1 MSGFTLATML
11 LKEYRIC
18 MPLTVAEYR
27 IAQLYM
33 IQKKSREESTG
44 RGSGVEILKNE
55 PYENGPG
62 GKGQYT
68 FKIYHV
74 GSHLPT
80 WIRNILPSSAL
91 RVEEEAWN
99 AYPYTRTIY
108 KVPFV
113 EKLVLDIETYFYD
126 DAGEQDDVFEL
137 SPDEKKT
144 RIVDF
149 IDIVKDP
156 VTGSDYKEEEDP
168 STYVSEATGRGPLSP
183 NWREEFSHAQRVTHE
198 AYERPPT
205 RAHDN
210 SPVIGNLEPLPK
222 RIMCAYKLCRVEFRY
237 WGTQTRVEQFIHDT
251 ALRKT
256 MVRAHRQVW
265 AWQDEWYGLTIDEI
279 RRLEE
284 ETAQALASKMAD
296 LNNSSNNA
304 VNQLSNEAQVPTKP
318 SDNTPVN
325 NVAQSTCNQS
335 VEELEANSVTTVLE
349 EPRITCNTT
358 DIEGVNIN
366 GNVQVFIYSHYWY
379 NIIIV
384 FVEQNLWADFKK
396 LEANNFELDDFE
408 PFTAPYLESDDDTR
422 SFITCCSN
430 LTDNTDYSTPLGSNF
445 QSFDAPGILSCFSQK
460 PVSGTQLNRS
470 KLVLILVIH
479 GGCVLDSTYDLTTKR
494 SDILTFR
501 KTIETVTANHYPT
514 LHNRIAVK
522 LVPCPTEIG
531 DLFRL
536 FSKLKAPPD
545 PNRPV
550 EAQLLRDFIPLG
562 SIPIFLINSPGY
574 SRMLEQLAF
583 NLNTHYAEFLRS
595 SEGINFSGK
604 VCIVADSVGSILA
617 HDLLST
623 KPLTDHRSMISSN
636 NDNSSVTDIGLMRRK
651 RLNFHC
657 TTEMEKQL
665 NSPTLINSPSEIT
678 LCPPESNP
686 GVVNIESSNV
696 ENRESQSY
704 SRVYALDFQSALFVS
719 GTLVFRL
726 EHLYLAGSNL
736 RLKIKLSV
744 YQAYNLFHLTDPYGF
759 RIEPLLD
766 NRFSYISPIFIPQ
779 YARYP
784 LGDGQSTNLIETLV
798 QQAELFSSDASEKS
812 FYLPD
817 SDNAKTIENDDITL
831 NVKRQLT
838 DHQLNWEKK
847 SIIALEALKKVQQSW
862 WGPKR
867 VDYNVHCPEAIQ
879 SILARARP
887 SILHASYWESKDV
900 ASFVIRQLLETLG
913 LSVLETSYSADMSDE
928 IAVTELAK
936 VSLNPNQIKSQTY
949 ELLDDAST
957 QMSQQSFKSGS
968 NSYQSKFSTFSHSLS
983 LGPRSFLKRTSS
995 ERLKNF
1001 KPNHRAN
1008 DVITAT
1014 GSAPLITGRFVFG
1027 GLDLMS
1033 FSGEKIRVEIQS
1045 ISGTWAYVC
1054 TEVTDSSGR
1063 IRFFLPEQLHLP
1075 DGLYPIRMTAE
1086 SDPDHPVIIT
1096 LAIVPAQTEVVV
1108 FSVDGS
1114 FAASLSLMGKDPKVH
1129 PGAVDVAR
1137 HWQGLG
1143 YLLIYLSAR
1152 PDMQRRRVTN
1162 WMANHNFPFGMTF
1175 FLNGLYTDPL
1185 KQKAQMLKT
1194 IIENASLRIHCGYGS
1209 GKDIN
1214 LYRSLGLSTHNIFL
1228 VGKVSRSQSSN
1239 GTPLT
1244 QGYSSHLSSL
1254 LNGHPLSRP
1263 AIGAV
1268 SVAVRCCPFDLPSI
1282 YPSSPLLIESSLLRN
1297 NSLKFS
1303 PQLNQRLLCND
1314 EFEQNTL

>member
-1 MSGFTLATML
+1 ML

-18 MPLTVAEYR
+18 MPLTVSEYR

-80 WIRNILPSSAL
+80 WLRNILPSSAL

-113 EKLVLDIETYFYD
+113 EKLVLDVETYFFD
-126 DAGEQDDVFEL
+126 DAGEQDDVFNL
-137 SPDEKKT
+137 SPDEKKA
-144 RIVDF
+144 RIIDF

-156 VTGSDYKEEEDP
+156 ITGSDYKAEEDP
-168 STYVSEATGRGPLSP
+168 SLYISEATGRGPLSS
-183 NWREEFSHAQRVTHE
+183 NWREEFIHAQQVTHE
-198 AYERPPT
+198 TYDKPPT
-205 RAHDN
+205 RTHDN
-210 SPVIGNLEPLPK
+210 SPVTSEDLKPLHK

-256 MVRAHRQVW
+256 MLRAHRQVW
-265 AWQDEWYGLTIDEI
+265 AWQNEWYGLTIDEI

-296 LNNSSNNA
+296 SDQRPNND
-304 VNQLSNEAQVPTKP
+304 NQLSKEV
-318 SDNTPVN
+318 
-325 NVAQSTCNQS
+325 QSTSPNINATVNVVDEMECNQS
-335 VEELEANSVTTVLE
+335 VEQCESGSIKASTLEQSHLPVSS
-349 EPRITCNTT
+349 T
-358 DIEGVNIN
+358 DIA
-366 GNVQVFIYSHYWY
+366 
-379 NIIIV
+379 
-384 FVEQNLWADFKK
+384 EQNLWADFKK
-396 LEANNFELDDFE
+396 LEANNFEHDDFE
-408 PFTAPYLESDDDTR
+408 PFTVPCAESDDDTQ
-422 SFITCCSN
+422 SFVTCCSD
-430 LTDNTDYSTPLGSNF
+430 LTWNTDYDTALESNF
-445 QSFDAPGILSCFSQK
+445 QSFDMPGIKSCFNQK
-460 PVSGTQLNRS
+460 PVSGIHPNS
-470 KLVLILVIH
+470 GKLVLVLVIH
-479 GGCVLDSTYDLTTKR
+479 GGCILDSAYDLTTKR

-531 DLFRL
+531 DIFRL

-545 PNRPV
+545 PTKP
-550 EAQLLRDFIPLG
+550 ADTQLLRDLMPLG
-562 SIPIFLINSPGY
+562 SIPLFLINSPGY

-583 NLNTHYAEFLRS
+583 NLNTHYAEFIRS
-595 SEGINFSGK
+595 PEGIHFSGK
-604 VCIVADSVGSILA
+604 VCIIADSVGSILA
-617 HDLLST
+617 HDLLT
-623 KPLTDHRSMISSN
+623 KPSTNHQLIPNNNINN
-636 NDNSSVTDIGLMRRK
+636 NDTSITDIGLIRRK
-651 RLNFHC
+651 QFGFHN
-657 TTEMEKQL
+657 TI
-665 NSPTLINSPSEIT
+665 NSNRTAKSRSLINSPSEVT
-678 LCPPESNP
+678 LCPPESNTSL
-686 GVVNIESSNV
+686 GSGELSNC
-696 ENRESQSY
+696 ENEKSKSH
-704 SRVYALDFQSALFVS
+704 SRIFPLDFQVQKFFMLGSPIGLILAYRYQQNQMVS
-719 GTLVFRL
+719 LASTTTCNTTNQFIGNSSGHTAY
-726 EHLYLAGSNL
+726 HLSQE
-736 RLKIKLSV
+736 IKLSV
-744 YQAYNLFHLTDPYGF
+744 DQAYNLFHLTDPCGF

-766 NRFSYISPIFIPQ
+766 NRFSCISPILIPQ
-779 YARYP
+779 YVRYP
-784 LGDGQSTNLIETLV
+784 LGDGQSTNLIETLI
-798 QQAELFSSDASEKS
+798 QHAELFSANISEKS
-812 FYLPD
+812 FNL
-817 SDNAKTIENDDITL
+817 SDNDNSLMNENVNSTVNI
-831 NVKRQLT
+831 KQQLT
-838 DHQLNWEKK
+838 NQRLNWEKK
-847 SIIALEALKKVQQSW
+847 SIFALEALKKVQQSW

-879 SILARARP
+879 NILARARP

-900 ASFVIRQLLETLG
+900 ASFIIRQLLETLG

-936 VSLNPNQIKSQTY
+936 LSLNPNQMKVQTY
-949 ELLDDAST
+949 EVIDDSGT
-957 QMSQQSFKSGS
+957 QISQQSEKSGG
-968 NSYQSKFSTFSHSLS
+968 SLS
-983 LGPRSFLKRTSS
+983 RFSNLSHTLSFLKRTSS

-1001 KPNHRAN
+1001 KANHRAN
-1008 DVITAT
+1008 DVIATT
-1014 GSAPLITGRFVFG
+1014 GSTPLITGRFAFG

-1033 FSGEKIRVEIQS
+1033 FSAEKIRVEIQS
-1045 ISGTWAYVC
+1045 ISGSWAYVC

-1086 SDPDHPVIIT
+1086 SDLEHPVIIT

-1175 FLNGLYTDPL
+1175 FLNGLYSDPL
-1185 KQKAQMLKT
+1185 KQKAQMLKS
-1194 IIENASLRIHCGYGS
+1194 IIENANLRVHCGYGS

-1228 VGKVSRSQSSN
+1228 VGKVSRSQASN
-1239 GTPLT
+1239 GTPLS

-1254 LNGHPLSRP
+1254 MNGHALSRP
-1263 AIGAV
+1263 AVGAM
-1268 SVAVRCCPFDLPSI
+1268 SVAVRCCPFDLPPV
-1282 YPSSPLLIESSLLRN
+1282 YPSSPVFVESSNLLRN
-1297 NSLKFS
+1297 NSFKFS
-1303 PQLNQRLLCND
+1303 PLLSQRVLFND
-1314 EFEQNTL
+1314 ELEQNTS

>member
-1 MSGFTLATML
+1 ML

-144 RIVDF
+144 RIIDF

-156 VTGSDYKEEEDP
+156 VTGSDYKAEEDP

-183 NWREEFSHAQRVTHE
+183 NWREEFSHAQRITHE
-198 AYERPPT
+198 VHERPPT
-205 RAHDN
+205 RAQDN

-284 ETAQALASKMAD
+284 ETALALASKMAD
-296 LNNSSNNA
+296 LNHSSNNS
-304 VNQLSNEAQVPTKP
+304 VNQLPKEAQTPARS
-318 SDNTPVN
+318 SDNITVDD
-325 NVAQSTCNQS
+325 VAQPTCNQS
-335 VEELEANSVTTVLE
+335 VKEREANSVITSE
-349 EPRITCNTT
+349 EPHIPCNST
-358 DIEGVNIN
+358 DIE
-366 GNVQVFIYSHYWY
+366 
-379 NIIIV
+379 
-384 FVEQNLWADFKK
+384 EQNLWTDFKK

-408 PFTAPYLESDDDTR
+408 PFTAPYSESDDDTR
-422 SFITCCSN
+422 SFVTCCSN
-430 LTDNTDYSTPLGSNF
+430 LTGNTDYSTPLASNF
-445 QSFDAPGILSCFSQK
+445 QSFDAPGIQSCFDQK

-545 PNRPV
+545 LNRPV
-550 EAQLLRDFIPLG
+550 EAQLLRDFMPLG

-574 SRMLEQLAF
+574 PRMLEQLAF

-617 HDLLST
+617 HDLLSS
-623 KPLTDHRSMISSN
+623 KPLTIHRSMIPSN
-636 NDNSSVTDIGLMRRK
+636 NNDTSVTDIGLMRRK
-651 RLNFHC
+651 RLDFHC
-657 TTEMEKQL
+657 TTETEKQL

-678 LCPPESNP
+678 LCPPESNS
-686 GVVNIESSNV
+686 GVENIESPNIEHHES
-696 ENRESQSY
+696 ESYNRL
-704 SRVYALDFQSALFVS
+704 YALDFQVQNFFMLGSPVGLI
-719 GTLVFRL
+719 
-726 EHLYLAGSNL
+726 LAY
-736 RLKIKLSV
+736 R
-744 YQAYNLFHLTDPYGF
+744 YQKT
-759 RIEPLLD
+759 
-766 NRFSYISPIFIPQ
+766 
-779 YARYP
+779 
-784 LGDGQSTNLIETLV
+784 QST
-798 QQAELFSSDASEKS
+798 SSTTTT
-812 FYLPD
+812 P
-817 SDNAKTIENDDITL
+817 TPI
-831 NVKRQLT
+831 
-838 DHQLNWEKK
+838 
-847 SIIALEALKKVQQSW
+847 
-862 WGPKR
+862 
-867 VDYNVHCPEAIQ
+867 
-879 SILARARP
+879 
-887 SILHASYWESKDV
+887 
-900 ASFVIRQLLETLG
+900 
-913 LSVLETSYSADMSDE
+913 
-928 IAVTELAK
+928 
-936 VSLNPNQIKSQTY
+936 
-949 ELLDDAST
+949 
-957 QMSQQSFKSGS
+957 SGS
-968 NSYQSKFSTFSHSLS
+968 NQFVN
-983 LGPRSFLKRTSS
+983 SS
-995 ERLKNF
+995 
-1001 KPNHRAN
+1001 PY
-1008 DVITAT
+1008 
-1014 GSAPLITGRFVFG
+1014 
-1027 GLDLMS
+1027 M
-1033 FSGEKIRVEIQS
+1033 
-1045 ISGTWAYVC
+1045 AY
-1054 TEVTDSSGR
+1054 
-1063 IRFFLPEQLHLP
+1063 
-1075 DGLYPIRMTAE
+1075 
-1086 SDPDHPVIIT
+1086 
-1096 LAIVPAQTEVVV
+1096 
-1108 FSVDGS
+1108 
-1114 FAASLSLMGKDPKVH
+1114 
-1129 PGAVDVAR
+1129 
-1137 HWQGLG
+1137 
-1143 YLLIYLSAR
+1143 
-1152 PDMQRRRVTN
+1152 
-1162 WMANHNFPFGMTF
+1162 
-1175 FLNGLYTDPL
+1175 
-1185 KQKAQMLKT
+1185 
-1194 IIENASLRIHCGYGS
+1194 
-1209 GKDIN
+1209 
-1214 LYRSLGLSTHNIFL
+1214 
-1228 VGKVSRSQSSN
+1228 
-1239 GTPLT
+1239 
-1244 QGYSSHLSSL
+1244 HLS
-1254 LNGHPLSRP
+1254 
-1263 AIGAV
+1263 
-1268 SVAVRCCPFDLPSI
+1268 
-1282 YPSSPLLIESSLLRN
+1282 
-1297 NSLKFS
+1297 
-1303 PQLNQRLLCND
+1303 Q
-1314 EFEQNTL
+1314 

>member
-1 MSGFTLATML
+1 ML

-80 WIRNILPSSAL
+80 WLRNILPSSAL

-113 EKLVLDIETYFYD
+113 EKLVLDVETYFFD
-126 DAGEQDDVFEL
+126 DAGEQDDVFNL
-137 SPDEKKT
+137 SPDERKA
-144 RIVDF
+144 RIIDF

-156 VTGSDYKEEEDP
+156 ITGSDYRPEEDP
-168 STYVSEATGRGPLSP
+168 SIYVSEATGRGPLPP
-183 NWREEFSHAQRVTHE
+183 NWREEFIHAQQATHE
-198 AYERPPT
+198 TYEKPPT
-205 RAHDN
+205 RTHDN
-210 SPVIGNLEPLPK
+210 SPAIVENLKPLHK

-256 MVRAHRQVW
+256 MLRAHRQVW
-265 AWQDEWYGLTIDEI
+265 AWQNEWYGLTIEEI

-296 LNNSSNNA
+296 SNQPPNNDGE
-304 VNQLSNEAQVPTKP
+304 LSKQV
-318 SDNTPVN
+318 
-325 NVAQSTCNQS
+325 QSTTSNINETMNAIEVKCNQS
-335 VEELEANSVTTVLE
+335 DEKCEFESSAATSEKFHLPVNS
-349 EPRITCNTT
+349 T
-358 DIEGVNIN
+358 DIA
-366 GNVQVFIYSHYWY
+366 
-379 NIIIV
+379 
-384 FVEQNLWADFKK
+384 EQNLWADFKK

-408 PFTAPYLESDDDTR
+408 PFTAPCAESDDDTR
-422 SFITCCSN
+422 SFVTCCSD
-430 LTDNTDYSTPLGSNF
+430 LTGNTDYATPLASNF
-445 QSFDAPGILSCFSQK
+445 QSFDIPGIKSCFNQK
-460 PVSGTQLNRS
+460 PASSIQQNCG

-479 GGCVLDSTYDLTTKR
+479 GGCILDSTYDLTTKR

-531 DLFRL
+531 DIFRL
-536 FSKLKAPPD
+536 FSKLKASPD
-545 PNRPV
+545 PTRPI
-550 EAQLLRDFIPLG
+550 ETQLLRDLMPLG
-562 SIPIFLINSPGY
+562 SIPLFLINSSGY

-595 SEGINFSGK
+595 PEGIHFSGK

-617 HDLLST
+617 HDLLT
-623 KPLTDHRSMISSN
+623 KPSTNHESVSN
-636 NDNSSVTDIGLMRRK
+636 NNDTSVTDIGLMRRK
-651 RLNFHC
+651 QFGIHSLIQLD
-657 TTEMEKQL
+657 KQIKT
-665 NSPTLINSPSEIT
+665 PTLINSPSEVT
-678 LCPPESNP
+678 LCPPESNTSL
-686 GVVNIESSNV
+686 GNV
-696 ENRESQSY
+696 ELSNLENEESKSH
-704 SRVYALDFQSALFVS
+704 SRMSSLDFQVQNFFMLGSPIGLILAYRYQQNQLTSSIVS
-719 GTLVFRL
+719 SSKTNQLITNSSYNMVY
-726 EHLYLAGSNL
+726 HLS
-736 RLKIKLSV
+736 KEIKLSV
-744 YQAYNLFHLTDPYGF
+744 GQAYNLFHLTDPCGF

-766 NRFSYISPIFIPQ
+766 NRFSCISPIFIPQ
-779 YARYP
+779 YVRYP
-784 LGDGQSTNLIETLV
+784 LGDGQSTNLIETLI
-798 QQAELFSSDASEKS
+798 QQAELFSANVSEKS
-812 FYLPD
+812 YNLSD
-817 SDNAKTIENDDITL
+817 SDNSTINENNDSTV

-838 DHQLNWEKK
+838 NQQLNWEKK
-847 SIIALEALKKVQQSW
+847 SIVALEALKKVQQSW

-867 VDYNVHCPEAIQ
+867 VDYNVHCPEAMQ
-879 SILARARP
+879 NILARARP

-900 ASFVIRQLLETLG
+900 ASFIIRQILDTLG
-913 LSVLETSYSADMSDE
+913 LSVLETSYSADLSDE

-936 VSLNPNQIKSQTY
+936 LSLNPNQIKSQTY
-949 ELLDDAST
+949 EVMDDSSI
-957 QMSQQSFKSGS
+957 QISQQSEKSSSSQSRFS
-968 NSYQSKFSTFSHSLS
+968 NLSHTLS
-983 LGPRSFLKRTSS
+983 FGPRNFLKRTSS

-1001 KPNHRAN
+1001 KANHRAN
-1008 DVITAT
+1008 DVITTT
-1014 GSAPLITGRFVFG
+1014 GSTPLITGRFAFG

-1033 FSGEKIRVEIQS
+1033 FSSEKIRVEIQS
-1045 ISGTWAYVC
+1045 ISGSWSYVC

-1063 IRFFLPEQLHLP
+1063 IRFSLPEQIHLP
-1075 DGLYPIRMTAE
+1075 DGLYPIKMTAE

-1096 LAIVPAQTEVVV
+1096 LAIVPPQTEVVV

-1175 FLNGLYTDPL
+1175 FLNGLYSDPL

-1194 IIENASLRIHCGYGS
+1194 VVENANLRVHCGYGS

-1214 LYRSLGLSTHNIFL
+1214 LYRSLGLSTQNIFL
-1228 VGKVSRSQSSN
+1228 VGKVSRSQASN
-1239 GTPLT
+1239 GTPLL

-1254 LNGHPLSRP
+1254 INGHTLSRP
-1263 AIGAV
+1263 AVGSMSI
-1268 SVAVRCCPFDLPSI
+1268 AVRCCPFDLPSV
-1282 YPSSPLLIESSLLRN
+1282 YPSSPLLMESNLLRN

-1303 PQLNQRLLCND
+1303 PQLSQRLLFND
-1314 EFEQNTL
+1314 EIEQNTL